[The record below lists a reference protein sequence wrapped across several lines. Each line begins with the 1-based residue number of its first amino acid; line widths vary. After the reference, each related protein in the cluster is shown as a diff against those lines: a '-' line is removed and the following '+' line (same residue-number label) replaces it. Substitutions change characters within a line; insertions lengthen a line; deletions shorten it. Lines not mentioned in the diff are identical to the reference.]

1 MSRGIRHG
9 TNPPHPDAGRTPN
22 VTATFAL
29 HTMAPFQNVPGRRL
43 RPTLPYPLRFRFR
56 LRFGS
61 DTRARSGK
69 VGRRRALFPTSHDHH
84 PFDSQEERQAGRD
97 RDSSR
102 VPTPRAENVPCA
114 CHDPARGAADGQWS
128 VIGGGPKRTRKMRVC
143 VRVRAWREGGRRGR
157 GEEGSPRGRPRHGLL
172 RVVRPAGW
180 ECKTWRDKN
189 GATTT
194 YARTQFE
201 GQQR

>member
-1 MSRGIRHG
+1 
-9 TNPPHPDAGRTPN
+9 
-22 VTATFAL
+22 
-29 HTMAPFQNVPGRRL
+29 MAPFQNVPGRRL

-56 LRFGS
+56 FRSGS
-61 DTRARSGK
+61 DPRARSRGEVK
-69 VGRRRALFPTSHDHH
+69 GAGVLFPTSHDHH

-114 CHDPARGAADGQWS
+114 CYDPARGAADGQWS

-143 VRVRAWREGGRRGR
+143 VRVRAWRGGGAGEARKGARG
-157 GEEGSPRGRPRHGLL
+157 GRPRHGLL
-172 RVVRPAGW
+172 RVVRTAGW